1 MSITFLNDPIVI
13 TSIIGGITG
22 GFILPIPEYL
32 SQNRIHSII
41 IGATGGGI
49 GGWMATQLFT
59 DPSVGSLFVG
69 SILGVIVFANFLRLI
84 WLISMFGIIEIGLGI
99 VIFLFL

>member
-22 GFILPIPEYL
+22 SFILPIPESL
-32 SQNRIHSII
+32 SQNRIHRII

-59 DPSVGSLFVG
+59 DPPISSLFVG
-69 SILGVIVFANFLRLI
+69 SILGVIVLANFL
-84 WLISMFGIIEIGLGI
+84 GL
-99 VIFLFL
+99 V